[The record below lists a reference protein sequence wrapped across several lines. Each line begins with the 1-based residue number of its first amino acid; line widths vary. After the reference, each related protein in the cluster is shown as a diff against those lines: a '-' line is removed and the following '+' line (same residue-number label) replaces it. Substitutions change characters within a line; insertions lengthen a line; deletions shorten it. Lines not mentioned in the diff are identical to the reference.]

1 MISMGAGRPHLLGE
15 NEMDKISHLYLD
27 ECMTVREI
35 ADIVGVSHMTVW
47 RALRDLEKVDWGAT
61 G

>member
-1 MISMGAGRPHLLGE
+1 ME
-15 NEMDKISHLYLD
+15 KISHLYLD

-35 ADIVGVSHMTVW
+35 ADILGVSHMTVW
-47 RALRDLEKVDWGAT
+47 RALRDLEQAEWTAT

>member
-1 MISMGAGRPHLLGE
+1 MGAGRPHLLGE
-15 NEMDKISHLYLD
+15 NEMEKISHLYLD

-35 ADIVGVSHMTVW
+35 ADILGVSHMTVW
-47 RALRDLEKVDWGAT
+47 RALRDLEQAEWTAT